1 LFDVASLRV
10 GATERVVSLNCI
22 NRPWIPSWDSI
33 VDSQPSRVAPK
44 NVPAIQRTWQ
54 FSGLRWYLTWIPGFW
69 RPNAPA

>member
-33 VDSQPSRVAPK
+33 VDRHLLVLR
-44 NVPAIQRTWQ
+44 QRTCRQ
-54 FSGLRWYLTWIPGFW
+54 FKERDNFQVCVDIWPGF
-69 RPNAPA
+69 RGSGARTRRL